1 MAPGNYWF
9 EDLKAGDWF
18 ETGHLVVTEAHIV
31 AFAGLSGDFFDV
43 HMDDEFARAQGFAGR
58 IAHGLLGLAL
68 TDGLKNRAS
77 VRIMAIASLGWNWSF
92 TGPIVAGDRI
102 GVKIAVKE
110 DAAFEQGAGDCD
122 TASQGDAAGGA
133 RGAAGG
139 DYAFDETQCLRKAD
153 GWFVTGNGLI
163 WVDERCRPDQGGQ
176 GRSLQLPARRRRC

>member
-1 MAPGNYWF
+1 MKLEGKRHLAPGDYWF

-43 HMDDEFARAQGFAGR
+43 HMDDEFAREQGFPGR

-77 VRIMAIASLGWNWSF
+77 VRVMASASLGWNWKF
-92 TGPIVAGDRI
+92 TGAIVAGDRI

-110 DAAFEQGAGDCD
+110 
-122 TASQGDAAGGA
+122 TRLSS
-133 RGAAGG
+133 
-139 DYAFDETQCLRKAD
+139 K
-153 GWFVTGNGLI
+153 
-163 WVDERCRPDQGGQ
+163 GQ
-176 GRSLQLPARRRRC
+176 GIVTLHMEVTQQEGRVVQHGETTLLVRARPATK